1 MMGMG
6 GAAGKN
12 AKRGGIF
19 GMNEST
25 AKLIDANEIKVAFRV
40 NIFFRKLDAFKA
52 RNFLRH

>member
-25 AKLIDANEIKVAFRV
+25 AKLIDASEIKVAFRV
-40 NIFFRKLDAFKA
+40 P
-52 RNFLRH
+52 